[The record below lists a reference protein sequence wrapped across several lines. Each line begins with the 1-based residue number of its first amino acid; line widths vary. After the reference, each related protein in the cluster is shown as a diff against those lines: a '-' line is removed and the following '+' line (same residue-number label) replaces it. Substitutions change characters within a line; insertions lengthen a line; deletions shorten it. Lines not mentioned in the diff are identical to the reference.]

1 MVMYK
6 NLFGKNTLTRCIKL
20 FTPRDRTRIIF
31 VVVIQIL
38 LGLLDLIGVA
48 LIGIIGALSVT
59 GIQSQQ
65 PGTRVNQVLVFLNL
79 QNLTFQQQT
88 AILALTS
95 ALFLIGRTV
104 LSVYFSRRILFF
116 MSKKSAEISTNLIRR
131 FLMQDLNEINAKTVQ
146 ETIFSTT
153 AGVNAV
159 TIGVVGIMVNMI
171 ADVSILLVLSFGLF
185 VLEPIVA
192 ATAFILFCLV
202 GVLLFRTMHFKA
214 RNFGNME
221 ASLNVNSNEKI
232 AEVITSFRESIVRN
246 SRPFYANTIS
256 KARYDLSRIH
266 AELNFLPLVSKY
278 VIEGSL
284 IVGAILVAGLQFQ
297 LQDSRHAVA
306 SLAVFMAAGSRIAP
320 AVLRVQQG
328 LITIKSNIGVS
339 DRTLMMIENLPDEL
353 VSNDIPLYQNSHEDF
368 YPSIVISNMSYRYP
382 DSEKFVLEGI
392 DLEVPPFKT
401 TAIVGPSGSGK
412 TSLVDLMLG
421 MFHPLHGSVK
431 ISGMYPREAISMF
444 SGAIGYVPQDVE
456 IIDGTLRENIAMGF
470 AASEATDSRIEYATK
485 IAQLDELIDSLPLGI
500 DTHVGSRGTKLSGG
514 QRQRLGIARA
524 FFTKPKLLFL
534 DESTSALDSQT
545 ELLISKALNEID
557 YDLTLVVIAHRLST
571 IQTASQIVYL
581 NNGKI
586 VSAGNFDELRK
597 AVPDFE
603 VQARLMGL

>member
-1 MVMYK
+1 MGK
-6 NLFGKNTLTRCIKL
+6 DFLGKNTLTRCIKL
-20 FTPRDRTRIIF
+20 FSPRDRKRIVL

-38 LGLLDLIGVA
+38 LGLFDLIGVA

-65 PGTRVNQVLVFLNL
+65 PGTRVNQVLVLLQL

-95 ALFLIGRTV
+95 ALFLIGRTI

-146 ETIFSTT
+146 DTIFSTT

-192 ATAFILFCLV
+192 TATFVMFCLV
-202 GVLLFRTMHFKA
+202 GILLFKTMHFKA

-221 ASLNVNSNEKI
+221 AALNVNSNEKI

-278 VIEGSL
+278 VIEGSM
-284 IVGAILVAGLQFQ
+284 IIGAILVAGLQFQ
-297 LQDSRHAVA
+297 LQDSKHAIA

-339 DRTLMMIENLPDEL
+339 DKTLMMIESLPKEM
-353 VSNDIPLYQNSHEDF
+353 VSNNISIYEDLHEGF
-368 YPSIVISNMSYRYP
+368 YPSIVISDMSYRYP
-382 DSEKFVLEGI
+382 DSEQFVLDGI
-392 DLEVPPFKT
+392 DLVVPPFST

-421 MFHPLHGSVK
+421 MFHPLRGSVK
-431 ISGMYPREAISMF
+431 ISGMHPREAITMF
-444 SGAIGYVPQDVE
+444 SGAVGYVPQDVE

-470 AASEATDSRIEYATK
+470 AASDATDSRIKYATQ
-485 IAQLDELIDSLPLGI
+485 IAQLDELIESLPLGI
-500 DTHVGSRGTKLSGG
+500 DTQVGSRGTKLSGG

-524 FFTKPKLLFL
+524 FFTKPKLVFL

-557 YDLTLVVIAHRLST
+557 YELTLVVIAHRLST
-571 IQTASQIVYL
+571 IQKASQIVYL
-581 NNGKI
+581 DSGKI
-586 VSAGNFDELRK
+586 VSKGSFEELRRI
-597 AVPDFE
+597 VPDFE
-603 VQARLMGL
+603 VQAKLMGL